1 MRSAGLSAIPMAVH
15 STIAALGL
23 RENDCVVG
31 PPLDRKARVRTLS
44 ADSREVA
51 PGAMFGAFQGVRAHG
66 ADYLGAAATRGA
78 VAAVAS
84 PSGVL
89 RAVEALGSL
98 PIPVLVDPVP
108 RRRFA
113 MMASRFWS
121 EMPATRVAVTGTNG
135 KTSTVE
141 FLRQIW
147 RNCGLQECGIGTLGA
162 FGPKGEESPGL
173 TTPEPTVLHRLLQQF
188 ACDGAT
194 HAALEAS
201 SHALAQFRLDGVS
214 PTIAALASFSRD
226 HLDYHGSLDEYAEAK
241 LRLFAEL
248 LTPNGVAVADADC
261 ALGRVALAVASARGA
276 ATIAVGHGDC
286 AKDGIQILRL
296 DSEPSGGQKVTITFS
311 GERRTVLL
319 SLAGDFQARNALLA
333 AGCAMGAGLPVEK
346 AFAALESLTPVR
358 GRMELAVRIPSGGQ
372 AYVDYAHTPDALRTA
387 LRSARRLAAPDG
399 QVLVVFGAGGE
410 RDVGKRGEMG
420 EIAASL
426 ADQVVITDDNPRRED
441 AARIREGIREGAPG
455 AAVIGDRREAIRF
468 ALEAIRSGDVLLVA
482 GKGHETVQET
492 ARGVVPF
499 DDVATIRLLAD
510 DGDGN

>member
-1 MRSAGLSAIPMAVH
+1 MAEH
-15 STIAALGL
+15 LTIAALGV
-23 RENDCVVG
+23 REGDCVIG
-31 PPLDRKARVRTLS
+31 PPLDRNARVCALT

-51 PGAMFGAFQGVRAHG
+51 PGALFGAFQGVRAHG
-66 ADYLGAAATRGA
+66 ADYLGAAAAQGA
-78 VAAVAS
+78 VAALAS

-89 RAVEALGSL
+89 RAVDALGSL
-98 PIPVLVDPVP
+98 PIPVLVDPAP
-108 RRRFA
+108 RQRFA
-113 MMASRFWS
+113 MMASRFWP
-121 EMPATRVAVTGTNG
+121 EAPATRVAVTGTNG

-162 FGPKGEESPGL
+162 FGPKGGESPGL
-173 TTPEPTVLHRLLQQF
+173 TTPEPAVLHRLLQQF
-188 ACDGAT
+188 ARDGAT

-201 SHALAQFRLDGVS
+201 SHALAQFRLDGVI

-226 HLDYHGSLDEYAEAK
+226 HLDYHGSVDEYAEAK

-248 LTPNGVAVADADC
+248 LNPNGVAVADADC
-261 ALGRVALAVASARGA
+261 SLGQVALSVASARGA
-276 ATIAVGHGDC
+276 ATIAVGRGDS
-286 AKDGIQILRL
+286 AKDGIQILGIES
-296 DSEPSGGQKVTITFS
+296 DSAGDQKVTFTYS

-333 AGCAMGAGLPVEK
+333 AGCATGAGLPVEQ

-358 GRMELAVRIPSGGQ
+358 GRMELAVRLPSGGE

-387 LRSARRLAAPDG
+387 LMSVRRQVAPEG
-399 QVLVVFGAGGE
+399 RVLVVFGAGGE
-410 RDVGKRGEMG
+410 RDDGKRREMG

-468 ALEAIRSGDVLLVA
+468 GLEAIHSGDVLLVA
-482 GKGHETVQET
+482 GKGHESVQET
-492 ARGVVPF
+492 ARGIIPF
-499 DDVATIRLLAD
+499 DDVEIIRSLAG
-510 DGDGN
+510 DGDGPR